1 MYVNTEEYCD
11 HRWKYL
17 FGYHKGKKKREKKK
31 ERVFRKAEEKRKER
45 EETLYKVIA
54 ERTKIYIK
62 IHSLRN
68 KQPKSKLRNEMRH

>member
-1 MYVNTEEYCD
+1 MVIDENT
-11 HRWKYL
+11 YL
-17 FGYHKGKKKREKKK
+17 GIIKERKREKKMRESSENLK
-31 ERVFRKAEEKRKER
+31 KKER